1 MKNPFKKLATYIT
14 IASISFSCSKVQYVY
29 FGGGPKK
36 LTALPSKNYYANQ
49 DNKFLKPVASS
60 NIAVVATSQEVQEL
74 NQVISLL
81 LPTKQPA
88 LASSQKLSFVEKVA
102 ITRQANKIK
111 KQLAKIEKVSAVE
124 KATEGGKSQI
134 VAFILALIVGV
145 LGAHRFYLGYPIEG
159 LIMIFTFG
167 GCGIW
172 ALIDILRIAMNDLKP
187 KGGEY
192 EQKF

>member
-1 MKNPFKKLATYIT
+1 MKNLFKKLSTYII
-14 IASISFSCSKVQYVY
+14 IASISFSCSKVQYAS

-36 LTALPSKNYYANQ
+36 LIALPSKNYYANL
-49 DNKFLKPVASS
+49 DNKSLKPVESS
-60 NIAVVATSQEVQEL
+60 NMPFAVTSKEVQEL
-74 NQVISLL
+74 NEAISLL
-81 LPTKQPA
+81 QAKQPA

-102 ITRQANKIK
+102 IARQANKIK

-134 VAFILALIVGV
+134 VAFILALIVGL

-172 ALIDILRIAMNDLKP
+172 ALIDILRIAMNDFKP
-187 KGGEY
+187 KGGDY

>member
-1 MKNPFKKLATYIT
+1 MKNLFKKLFTYII
-14 IASISFSCSKVQYVY
+14 IASISFSCSKVQYAS

-36 LTALPSKNYYANQ
+36 LTALPSKNYYANL
-49 DNKFLKPVASS
+49 DNKSLKPVESS
-60 NIAVVATSQEVQEL
+60 NMPFAVTSKEVQEL
-74 NQVISLL
+74 NEAISL
-81 LPTKQPA
+81 PQANQPA

-102 ITRQANKIK
+102 IARQANKIK

-187 KGGEY
+187 KGGDY